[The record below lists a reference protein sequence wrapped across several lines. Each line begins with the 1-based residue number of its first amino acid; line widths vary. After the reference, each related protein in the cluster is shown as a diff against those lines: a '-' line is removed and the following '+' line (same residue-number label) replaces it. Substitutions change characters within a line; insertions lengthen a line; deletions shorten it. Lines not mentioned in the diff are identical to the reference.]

1 MVWARLWQEKYPAPC
16 PTWRMAIERQKQMAA
31 AGLSFAH
38 RPALWTV
45 APAFGHIYFRPG
57 WPGPSLSVRARP
69 TPAPAPGGLSI
80 FGRAKMNRFVV
91 MVDADYL
98 FRQAIDI
105 VSNRASTSRA
115 DLDIVDPAGLIE
127 ALLDKSRSTLDLT
140 RKELLRVYWYDGV
153 MANGFTPQQRS
164 LANIDDV
171 QFRAGTIN
179 GRDQQR
185 DIASLIATDLLEL
198 AGHHAICDAVLVT
211 GDSDLAVGI
220 DMAKKRGVR
229 IAVLGVEDPATG
241 VARHR
246 SAEIACRAD
255 RVGLLGQAEL
265 AQALRYAP
273 SGQSAPA
280 QQSVAAS
287 GQAIDLIDRV
297 RIEAAVKAFIDQ
309 QTAPLTGTV
318 NHAAKRIDANVD
330 RSLLFH
336 VLTELG
342 HGRLTESEKIYARH
356 VFRAEV

>member
-1 MVWARLWQEKYPAPC
+1 MAFACPRRSRYAARRP
-16 PTWRMAIERQKQMAA
+16 MAIERQKRMAA
-31 AGLSFAH
+31 AGLFFEH
-38 RPALWTV
+38 RPAPWTV
-45 APAFGHIYFRPG
+45 APAFGHILSPRLA
-57 WPGPSLSVRARP
+57 GPLSVRARP
-69 TPAPAPGGLSI
+69 TVAPAPGGLSI
-80 FGRAKMNRFVV
+80 LGRAKMNRFVV

-105 VSNRASTSRA
+105 VSNRASTSRT

-179 GRDQQR
+179 GRDQQK

-198 AGHHAICDAVLVT
+198 ACHHAICDAVLVT

-220 DMAKKRGVR
+220 DMAKKRGIR
-229 IAVLGVEDPATG
+229 IAVLGVEDLATG
-241 VARHR
+241 AARHR

-255 RVGLLGQAEL
+255 RVGLLGPAEL
-265 AQALRYAP
+265 AQVLRYAP
-273 SGQSAPA
+273 PCQSAPA

-287 GQAIDLIDRV
+287 GQAIELIDRV

-309 QTAPLTGTV
+309 QTAPLAGTV